1 MFDENK
7 KLFYSDLIND
17 KQIKDV
23 DEYIFDGLNM
33 DDIELYLRI
42 LFNEEEKINLS
53 SIKYW
58 WFLMAIK
65 IINKFNKQAVG

>member
-1 MFDENK
+1 M
-7 KLFYSDLIND
+7 FYSDLIND

-53 SIKYW
+53 SIKY
-58 WFLMAIK
+58 
-65 IINKFNKQAVG
+65 